1 MNQSRIISIWYCK
14 NWNDTYFRSMAS
26 KIMTKQVIFLLS
38 GSRRVSLW
46 KSWKLSVLSLYNMYL
61 LMILREQENRG
72 RMVMNL
78 IWYNNDASD
87 ISSTSDNGKLGCFFL
102 YKNNWSTYA
111 EAPPQLFSANWMI
124 TDANILRSIL
134 LGVICS
140 KMVSANK
147 HRNISSNKLKLKGLS
162 EIAVVYVKSNIT
174 QNNLFQSQH
183 IIDPIAIKAA
193 DYQMKSF

>member
-1 MNQSRIISIWYCK
+1 
-14 NWNDTYFRSMAS
+14 
-26 KIMTKQVIFLLS
+26 
-38 GSRRVSLW
+38 
-46 KSWKLSVLSLYNMYL
+46 
-61 LMILREQENRG
+61 
-72 RMVMNL
+72 
-78 IWYNNDASD
+78 
-87 ISSTSDNGKLGCFFL
+87 
-102 YKNNWSTYA
+102 
-111 EAPPQLFSANWMI
+111 MI